1 MRLYL
6 VRHPP
11 PIVATGTCYG
21 NSDLPVRPQEDAVVV
36 ERLLPELPPA
46 ALLFSSPLARCAG
59 LAERLA
65 HARGGTPVIYDARLV
80 EMDFGEWELRS
91 WNDIPRAEIDAWC
104 DDCLAYRPGG
114 GETVLEVAQRVATFR
129 SDLERRRVTEAIV
142 ICHGGTIRM
151 LQASAYSESVTEM
164 ARHAFGM
171 ASIISYGSMQI
182 LDLP

>member
-11 PIVATGTCYG
+11 PIVSTGTCYG
-21 NSDLPVRPQEDAVVV
+21 SSDLPVRPQEDAAAA
-36 ERLLPELPPA
+36 ERLLPVLPPT
-46 ALLFSSPLARCAG
+46 ALLFSSPLARCTG

-65 HARGGTPVIYDARLV
+65 HARGTPVIYDARLT

-104 DDCLAYRPGG
+104 DHRLTYRPGN
-114 GETVLEVAQRVATFR
+114 GETVLEVAQRVAAFR
-129 SDLERRRVTEAIV
+129 GDLEQRRVTEAII

-151 LQASAYSESVTEM
+151 LQASACSESVAEM
-164 ARHAFGM
+164 GRHAFDM

-182 LDLP
+182 LDLS